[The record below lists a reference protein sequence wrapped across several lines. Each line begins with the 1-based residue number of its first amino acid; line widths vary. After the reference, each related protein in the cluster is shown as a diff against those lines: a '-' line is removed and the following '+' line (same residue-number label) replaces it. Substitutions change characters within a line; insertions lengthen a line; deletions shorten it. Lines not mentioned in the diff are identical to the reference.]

1 MGASFEINS
10 FPKTFPSCKVT
21 TVKSNLQQTLTIF
34 KELVIEFEELH
45 SENQSY
51 RSLYLMHKENSE
63 SQTCKKC
70 EELRKN
76 ISIKEEILDSV
87 VSALNKLSKTRDFN
101 TIDTIFK
108 LINGDKNIL
117 IPPKDNISKD
127 EVNENVTS
135 PLKEE
140 LINDVTHEESI
151 SEIEGTPGR
160 KSPIIPSKK
169 LKSNTTHSLSL
180 KDKKKCPESWPTPEQ
195 KCIKLS
201 FPTPTRNKTTGR
213 LKQARLNLIK
223 MKTSSVVDLTC
234 SPELGRSYSEVNMQ
248 CNVKKEL
255 LENDDTILPSPTN
268 GPVVQ
273 LPIFKSII
281 KESPSKLIK
290 PFPVSKIKMEDE
302 TNNSDTENKFAGEIV
317 KKEVED
323 SINLLKQYP
332 NRFKSPLKMKD
343 KLNDETHCADESIS
357 LLQHVKKIDEKIK
370 RVNSPNKRPLVENVN
385 SMNTQKLADTQS
397 SMSILQQDIGH
408 IEAKTEIGKRIKNI
422 EPVYKEPV
430 LRKKAEK
437 RALPGWS
444 CEECKNFYDEL
455 YKDDYEM
462 LARKMDECSKHRGRN
477 NPIRPKTPDG
487 FWNPRWEVPQDTEE
501 FNLRN
506 NAM

>member
-1 MGASFEINS
+1 MGATVEINS
-10 FPKTFPSCKVT
+10 FSKTFPICKT
-21 TVKSNLQQTLTIF
+21 TAVESNLQQTLTIF
-34 KELVIEFEELH
+34 KELVMEFQELYT
-45 SENQSY
+45 ENQNY
-51 RSLYLMHKENSE
+51 RSLYLMRNKNSE
-63 SQTCKKC
+63 SQTCKTC
-70 EELRKN
+70 EELRNN
-76 ISIKEEILDSV
+76 ISIKDEILDSV
-87 VSALNKLSKTRDFN
+87 VSALNKLSRTRDFN
-101 TIDTIFK
+101 IIDTIFK
-108 LINGDKNIL
+108 LINGDSNI
-117 IPPKDNISKD
+117 ISSPKDNKCRVD
-127 EVNENVTS
+127 EMVTS

-140 LINDVTHEESI
+140 SFNDVSHEESV
-151 SEIEGTPGR
+151 SEIKGTTGR
-160 KSPIIPSKK
+160 KSPIIQSKK

-180 KDKKKCPESWPTPEQ
+180 KDKKKCPESWPTPET

-201 FPTPTRNKTTGR
+201 YPTPTRNKPSGR
-213 LKQARLNLIK
+213 LKQARLNLVK
-223 MKTSSVVDLTC
+223 MKTTSVVDLTC
-234 SPELGRSYSEVNMQ
+234 SPELGRSYSAVNMQ
-248 CNVKKEL
+248 CNIKKEV
-255 LENDDTILPSPTN
+255 LENDDTILPSPTS

-281 KESPSKLIK
+281 KESPSKFTK
-290 PFPVSKIKMEDE
+290 PSSVTKIKMELE
-302 TNNSDTENKFAGEIV
+302 TKDRDTENMFPGQV
-317 KKEVED
+317 TKKEVEQ

-332 NRFKSPLKMKD
+332 NRFKSPLKMED

-370 RVNSPNKRPLVENVN
+370 RVNSPHKRPLVENVN
-385 SMNTQKLADTQS
+385 LINTQKLADTQS
-397 SMSILQQDIGH
+397 SVSILQGIGH
-408 IEAKTEIGKRIKNI
+408 IEAKTEISKRIKCNI

-455 YKDDYEM
+455 YKDDVDM
-462 LARKMDECSKHRGRN
+462 LAKKMDECSKHRGKN